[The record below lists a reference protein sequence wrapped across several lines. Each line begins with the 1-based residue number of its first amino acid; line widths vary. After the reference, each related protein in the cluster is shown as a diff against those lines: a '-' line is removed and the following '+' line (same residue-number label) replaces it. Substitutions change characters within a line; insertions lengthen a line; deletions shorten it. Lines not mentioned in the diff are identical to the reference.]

1 MPAPLITYAIR
12 LVTTG
17 PNSHATRQSTTDMDM
32 ERVQEGLSNGD
43 TRAQYGLRSY
53 SPLLHAAPEHLLQ
66 FGIIFVIHGAG

>member
-1 MPAPLITYAIR
+1 
-12 LVTTG
+12 
-17 PNSHATRQSTTDMDM
+17 MDM

-66 FGIIFVIHGAG
+66 LGIVFVIHGAG